1 MIPEGIWWFI
11 IFIILHILF
20 FKYYIIFCTF
30 VNKVSLIFVIII
42 IIVVSFSAIL
52 IYLWIIDLAWN
63 IYNSKTLLQVTI
75 WCREGEGGLRDP
87 SGQPRLCHLCR
98 EDWVWGGHKAHHQ
111 SGEWNRPPEKSYL
124 RSRGFVFREIAFLG
138 AF

>member
-11 IFIILHILF
+11 IFNILYIFF
-20 FKYYIIFCTF
+20 FKYIIFCTF
-30 VNKVSLIFVIII
+30 VNKVSLIFIII

-138 AF
+138 VF

>member
-11 IFIILHILF
+11 IFIILYILF
-20 FKYYIIFCTF
+20 FKYYIIICTF
-30 VNKVSLIFVIII
+30 VNKVSLMIIII

-63 IYNSKTLLQVTI
+63 IYNSKTLLQVTV
-75 WCREGEGGLRDP
+75 WCWEGEGGLRDP

-124 RSRGFVFREIAFLG
+124 RSRGFVFREIAFLD